1 MIEYLLHLNEEK
13 IKEEKLSVKDEV
25 EQNKNKRKRK
35 DMEDYSFEY

>member
-25 EQNKNKRKRK
+25 E
-35 DMEDYSFEY
+35 